1 MINAD
6 RFSEI
11 YKVSRLPTLILFP
24 ANGDFTIFGANAA
37 YFQATGTKKNNL
49 AGKLVSELSGK
60 KMNIATDDVKDLHH
74 SLLTAFKSGIA
85 HKIICRQ
92 YHSSLASLPISEL
105 KFWRIENIPFL
116 DKDCKVE
123 YIIHTLSEVEVGCYA
138 KNVATK
144 THQQHRPES
153 ALAALDKIMTYSPDV
168 ICTIDR
174 HGKFINVSAASE
186 KLWGY
191 TQEEMA
197 TFSYADIIVTD
208 DLELTKAERLK
219 ILRGFQ
225 MTNITNRCIRKD
237 GRILPVIWS
246 GRWDEAGKVMYCVAR
261 DGTEKKKSEL
271 EKSLLLHNTDEAFI
285 LLDKQLNI
293 VDYNYKFKT
302 LYEKYLQQEVVKGKS
317 ILDYAKPERR
327 HDLKNLYDKVLQ
339 GYQKTTKISIPVKG
353 EPDKFYFLKYK
364 PALNEDNA
372 IIGVFVTAKDV
383 TEIVVA
389 KEQVEASE
397 EKYRLLFNKSP
408 IPKWVLEIETLKI
421 LDVNDSAVSHY
432 GYSRN
437 EFLDMLLH
445 TISPRED
452 LREMKSIYENKK
464 QKELI
469 HFGIFTQLKKDQSKI
484 MAEVTGQVFSYMG
497 RDCMLME
504 SNDVTERESALQ
516 KLKENEIKLLS
527 AQKIAKLG
535 YWQMLPYNNALY
547 WSNEVY
553 NIWGVD
559 SSFELSHKKF
569 LRTIHPEDRVEFK
582 KEIKAVFARMKD
594 HDFEHRILLP
604 DGKVKWVREKGSLL
618 LDDKG
623 KVLLFEGTVQD
634 ITENKIARDKLLLS
648 EARHRGIV
656 DSQTNYVIRTDLHG
670 NYTYCNNKFL
680 NDFGW
685 MYPGNNIIGKNALE
699 SIKSYHHARLKKTI
713 EKCVANLN
721 KVLQV
726 ELDKPKQD
734 NDIITT
740 LWDFICLTDSR
751 GVPTEIQCVGI
762 DISRRKKAEEALRE
776 SNSRYE
782 YVSKATSDA
791 IWDCNLETHVT
802 YRGEGFEKLFGYDPK
817 NIDNG
822 KIPWTEY
829 IHPDDRDRVIK
840 SLEVF
845 IDGKA
850 IFWKDEYRYLK
861 ANGNYAFVLDKGFVV
876 RNKKGKAVKMV
887 GSMRDIT
894 KRKTLQ
900 ELLSKSNRLA
910 RIGSWEIDALKNTV
924 YWSSVT
930 KEIREAEPDFE
941 PDLTMGMHYFKKGK
955 DRNTIKKRVKECKE
969 SGKPWDEELQIVTQK
984 GNLKWVRT
992 IGEAEMI
999 NGKCVKVYGSFQDI
1013 DEKKK
1018 AELEV
1023 MRLYEEKNTILE
1035 SIGDGFFTVDKNWIV
1050 TYWNKQAEKML
1061 LVSKKDIVGHH
1072 LWESFA
1078 DSVDSE
1084 SYKNYH
1090 RAVETKK
1097 MVHFEDNYISLNKW
1111 YEISAYPSGNGLSVY
1126 FKDITERKIAEEAI
1140 SLSNERYKIVSKATN
1155 DSIWDWDI
1163 VKNEVERPGKTL
1175 ESILGYGDIKP
1186 AEVDNF
1192 WKRHVQPEDWKRLTQ
1207 KRKLLLENPIENY
1220 WEDEYRFLKPDGTF
1234 AYIYDR
1240 AYIIRDTEKKAI
1252 RMIGASQDFSKLKEN
1267 ELQLKVLNENLEKRA
1282 HELLTSNA
1290 ELEQFAYIAS
1300 HDLQEPLRMI
1310 SSFLTLLEK
1319 KYNDLIDEK
1328 GKQYIYFAVDG
1339 AKRMRQIILDLLEYS
1354 RVGRAAGM
1362 QEKVNLNEL
1371 VKEVLVLY
1379 RNKIEEKRAV
1389 IKINKLPV
1397 LLCLRTP
1404 LRQVF
1409 QNLVSNS
1416 LKYYK
1421 SEDGKIPKINISC
1434 KATKTHWIFSI
1445 KDNGIG
1451 IDASCV
1457 ERIFIIFQRLHNSDE
1472 YPGTGMGLAI
1482 AKKIIETM
1490 GGKIWVASEEGKG
1503 STFYFSVRK

>member
-1 MINAD
+1 MINTGC
-6 RFSEI
+6 FSHI
-11 YKVSRLPTLILFP
+11 STISTLPTLILFP
-24 ANGDFTIFGANAA
+24 AGADFKIFEANDA
-37 YFQATGTKKNNL
+37 YFRATGTDESDLQAKWI
-49 AGKLVSELSGK
+49 SELNGK
-60 KMNIATDDVKDLHH
+60 NLNIATIDLKDLRQ
-74 SLLTAFKSGIA
+74 SLLTAFKSGIV

-92 YHSSLASLPISEL
+92 YNSSHTELPVSEL
-105 KFWRIENIPFL
+105 KFWRVENIPFL
-116 DKDCKVE
+116 NKDHKVE
-123 YIIHTLSEVEVGCYA
+123 YIKHTLTEVAMDCYA
-138 KNVATK
+138 KEVNTK
-144 THQQHRPES
+144 TNHQPAPES
-153 ALAALDKIMTYSPDV
+153 ASVELKKIMAYSPDV

-174 HGKFINVSAASE
+174 KGKFINVSAASE

-191 TQEEMA
+191 TKEEM
-197 TFSYADIIVTD
+197 TGFGYADLIAAE
-208 DLELTKAERLK
+208 DLELTKAEGLK
-219 ILRGFQ
+219 ILSGSV
-225 MTNITNRCIRKD
+225 MTNIENRCIRKD
-237 GRILPVIWS
+237 GSLVPVIWS
-246 GRWDEAGKVMYCVAR
+246 ARWDEDDKVMYCIAR

-271 EKSLLLHNTDEAFI
+271 EKSLLIHNTDESFI
-285 LLDKQLNI
+285 LLDKELNI
-293 VDYNYKFKT
+293 VDYNHQFKT
-302 LYEKYLQQEVVKGKS
+302 LYEKYLDREVVKGNS
-317 ILDYAKPERR
+317 ILEYAKPERR
-327 HDLKNLYDKVLQ
+327 QDLKNLYTKVLQ
-339 GYQKTTKISIPVKG
+339 GYQKTTEINIPVKG
-353 EPDKFYFLKYK
+353 EPDKCYFLKYK

-383 TEIVVA
+383 TEIVAA

-397 EKYRLLFNKSP
+397 KKYRLLFNKSP
-408 IPKWVLEIETLKI
+408 IPKWVFETDTLKI

-437 EFLDMLLH
+437 EFLNMLLH

-452 LREMKSIYENKK
+452 LRKMKSVFENKK

-469 HFGIFTQLKKDQSKI
+469 HFGIFTQLKKDQSRI
-484 MAEVTGQVFSYMG
+484 MAEVTGHMFSYMG

-516 KLKENEIKLLS
+516 KLKENEVKLLS

-535 YWQMLPYNNALY
+535 YWQMLPGNNGLY

-553 NIWGVD
+553 NIWGVN
-559 SSFELSHKKF
+559 SCLELSTKKF
-569 LRTIHPEDRVEFK
+569 LRTIHPDDRVEFK
-582 KEIKAVFARMKD
+582 KEIKAVFARKKD

-604 DGKVKWVREKGSLL
+604 DGKVKWVHEKGSLV
-618 LDDKG
+618 LDDTG

-634 ITENKIARDKLLLS
+634 ITESKIARDKLLLS

-656 DSQTNYVIRTDLHG
+656 DSQTNYVIRTDLQG
-670 NYTYCNNKFL
+670 NYSYCNNKFI

-685 MYPGNNIIGKNALE
+685 IYPENNIIGRKGLE
-699 SIKSYHHARLKKTI
+699 SIKIYHHGRLKKTV
-713 EKCVANLN
+713 EKCFANLN
-721 KVLQV
+721 KVFQV
-726 ELDKPKQD
+726 ELDKPK
-734 NDIITT
+734 NDGSVITT
-740 LWDFICLTDSR
+740 LWDFICLTDPR
-751 GVPTEIQCVGI
+751 GIPTEIQCVGI
-762 DISRRKKAEEALRE
+762 DISGRKKAEEALRE

-817 NIDNG
+817 KIDNG

-829 IHPDDRDRVIK
+829 IHPDDRERVIK

-850 IFWKDEYRYLK
+850 ICWKDEYKYLK
-861 ANGNYAFVLDKGFVV
+861 SNGIYAFVLDKGFVI
-876 RNKKGKAVKMV
+876 RNKKGKAIKMV

-910 RIGSWEIDALKNTV
+910 RIGSWEIDVLKNTV

-955 DRNTIKKRVKECKE
+955 DRNTIKKRVKECIA
-969 SGKPWDEELQIVTQK
+969 SGTPWDEELQIVTQK

-992 IGEAEMI
+992 IGEAEI
-999 NGKCVKVYGSFQDI
+999 TNGKCVKVYGSFQDI
-1013 DEKKK
+1013 NEKKK
-1018 AELEV
+1018 AELEALK
-1023 MRLYEEKNTILE
+1023 LYEEKNTILE
-1035 SIGDGFFTVDKNWIV
+1035 SIGDGFFTVDKNWVV

-1061 LVSKKDIVGHH
+1061 LVSKKEIIGHH
-1072 LWESFA
+1072 LWQSFP
-1078 DSVDSE
+1078 DHVDSE

-1090 RAVETKK
+1090 RAVEKK
-1097 MVHFEDNYISLNKW
+1097 KIIHFEDNYASLNKW

-1126 FKDITERKIAEEAI
+1126 FKDITERKKAEEAI
-1140 SLSNERYKIVSKATN
+1140 RLSNERYKIVSKATN

-1175 ESILGYGDIKP
+1175 ESILGYRDIKP

-1192 WKRHVQPEDWKRLTQ
+1192 WKRHVQPQDWKRLTQ

-1220 WEDEYRFLKPDGTF
+1220 WEDEYRFLKPDGKF

-1240 AYIIRDTEKKAI
+1240 AYIIRDSQKKPI

-1267 ELQLKVLNENLEKRA
+1267 ELQLKVLNEKLEKRA
-1282 HELLTSNA
+1282 HELVKSNA

-1300 HDLQEPLRMI
+1300 HDLQEPLRMV
-1310 SSFLTLLEK
+1310 SSFLMLLEK
-1319 KYNDLIDEK
+1319 KYNDILDEK

-1362 QEKVNLNEL
+1362 QERVNLNEL
-1371 VKEVLVLY
+1371 VKDVLVLY
-1379 RNKIEEKRAV
+1379 RGKIEEKGAV
-1389 IKINKLPV
+1389 IKINKLPG
-1397 LLCLRTP
+1397 LITLKTP
-1404 LRQVF
+1404 MRQVF
-1409 QNLVSNS
+1409 QNLLSNS

-1421 SEDGKIPKINISC
+1421 SEEGKIPEINISC
-1434 KATKTHWIFSI
+1434 KATKAHWIFSI

-1451 IDASCV
+1451 INASDL
-1457 ERIFIIFQRLHNSDE
+1457 ERIFIIFQRLHNGDE

-1482 AKKIIETM
+1482 AKKIIEAM

-1503 STFYFSVRK
+1503 STFYFSVPK